1 MPVINWS
8 DDIALRYLYMVRFS
22 LGLTVRNTMK
32 ITQVILYPVSTDNYC
47 KCIIGFDVI
56 TETIIILNTIE
67 AILDV

>member
-1 MPVINWS
+1 
-8 DDIALRYLYMVRFS
+8 MVRFS

-56 TETIIILNTIE
+56 TETTIILNTIE